1 MLPQLENLARIAA
14 VLTGAHADES
24 PPAPIGPASTFPI
37 FGALRREKFVFA
49 GASIL
54 PLLLDD
60 DFDRPLRRT
69 DDTDVVVSVLHYG
82 EWQRLRDA
90 LVAAGFRER
99 ADDRHARQILFWFD
113 GLPVDFIPARMA
125 EFGTANRWL
134 SLGFDLAET
143 AELETGQSIWRLSAS
158 AWLAAKIA
166 AFEQRGRRDV
176 LMSRDLEDIVTLLIG
191 RRSLAE
197 EIRYSQGEIRA
208 YIIEAFRAW
217 LRDNLVLDAMDGSV
231 SSAAD
236 RHRLDAIRNEI
247 AEL

>member
-1 MLPQLENLARIAA
+1 
-14 VLTGAHADES
+14 
-24 PPAPIGPASTFPI
+24 
-37 FGALRREKFVFA
+37 
-49 GASIL
+49 
-54 PLLLDD
+54 
-60 DFDRPLRRT
+60 
-69 DDTDVVVSVLHYG
+69 
-82 EWQRLRDA
+82 
-90 LVAAGFRER
+90 
-99 ADDRHARQILFWFD
+99 
-113 GLPVDFIPARMA
+113 VDFIPARMA